1 MAALNKENLA
11 FVVHVGVR
19 FREKARGGEP
29 MAMATIMQ
37 LFHGV
42 TNLDRT
48 APRCSSAREKTG
60 GKFVQS
66 GGRPDQ
72 RNNDEFKRMNNP
84 EMRSHSSGFFF
95 LIPPSTILYSNSR
108 HSSAPLKSGV
118 RFDAARR
125 MSLGRR
131 MSALRI

>member
-1 MAALNKENLA
+1 
-11 FVVHVGVR
+11 
-19 FREKARGGEP
+19 
-29 MAMATIMQ
+29 MATIMQ
-37 LFHGV
+37 LFHEV
-42 TNLDRT
+42 ANLDRPP
-48 APRCSSAREKTG
+48 PRRSSAREKIG
-60 GKFVQS
+60 DKFGFVQS

-84 EMRSHSSGFFF
+84 EMRDRSSGFFF

-118 RFDAARR
+118 RLEAARR

-131 MSALRI
+131 MSALSR